1 MASFKFDVYGRRMLV
16 EESAQGWAAF
26 YLGDEGKRRPATD
39 VIIPESLYAADIA
52 QYLADLCHE
61 WATERHPEVKRL
73 T

>member
-1 MASFKFDVYGRRMLV
+1 MASFTFDVYGRKMLV

-26 YLGDEGKRRPATD
+26 YLGNEGKRRLATD
-39 VIIPESLYAADIA
+39 IIIPESLYATDIE

-61 WATERHPEVKRL
+61 WATEQHPDVKQL